1 MWRDNVKL
9 LFYILVLGLLVFL
22 NLGLYLPSLLAVD
35 EEDIERNTNRLK
47 KYKWFQEL
55 LRDKEYRQL
64 IIHDKDVRKV
74 IGKFND
80 KKIDKVFF
88 QSRYRKKLQNILQQK
103 LNNFA

>member
-47 KYKWFQEL
+47 KYK
-55 LRDKEYRQL
+55 
-64 IIHDKDVRKV
+64 
-74 IGKFND
+74 
-80 KKIDKVFF
+80 
-88 QSRYRKKLQNILQQK
+88 
-103 LNNFA
+103 